1 MGMLADIIGDN
12 SLEKDLTAKGENI
25 LADIIGDN
33 SLETVQ
39 TAEGENNLVDVTG
52 DNSLEKGVENIEI
65 VENIKSDEVNHEN
78 TSEYDDV
85 NNREEATLSVTKNGD
100 CPVSGSNEDK
110 EIMIQ
115 EDLEGKPTNEDKAS
129 TENEFEAAQNVKDIK
144 DDDQS
149 KNEKKEY
156 ISHYTY
162 KNISD
167 E

>member
-85 NNREEATLSVTKNGD
+85 NNREEATLSVT
-100 CPVSGSNEDK
+100 
-110 EIMIQ
+110 
-115 EDLEGKPTNEDKAS
+115 
-129 TENEFEAAQNVKDIK
+129 ENEIEAAQNVKDIK

-162 KNISD
+162 
-167 E
+167 